1 MATFKPEVRMDN
13 LRSDNTYSIRI
24 RITHNRKVKRIP
36 TSIYVD
42 KKEVT
47 KSGKIKNQQIIDKLE
62 DIVREY
68 RKKVTALSVAIEVM
82 TIDELTER
90 LKTQDK
96 QLVLIGDGANVCY
109 KKMKDVLEN
118 ISIVS
123 STIRYQSAS
132 SVALIAEEL
141 ILKGKVR
148 VNGEVIKELAK
159 VILPFLPIYSTF
171 NN

>member
-47 KSGKIKNQQIIDKLE
+47 KSGKIKNQQIIDQLE

-68 RKKVTALSVAIEVM
+68 RK
-82 TIDELTER
+82 
-90 LKTQDK
+90 
-96 QLVLIGDGANVCY
+96 
-109 KKMKDVLEN
+109 
-118 ISIVS
+118 
-123 STIRYQSAS
+123 
-132 SVALIAEEL
+132 
-141 ILKGKVR
+141 
-148 VNGEVIKELAK
+148 
-159 VILPFLPIYSTF
+159 
-171 NN
+171 